1 MVEELRESG
10 EKCSLPDESKA
21 DMRRDSEELQTNRS
35 EIIKVI

>member
-10 EKCSLPDESKA
+10 EKLILPDESKT
-21 DMRRDSEELQTNRS
+21 DMRIDSGELQTNRS